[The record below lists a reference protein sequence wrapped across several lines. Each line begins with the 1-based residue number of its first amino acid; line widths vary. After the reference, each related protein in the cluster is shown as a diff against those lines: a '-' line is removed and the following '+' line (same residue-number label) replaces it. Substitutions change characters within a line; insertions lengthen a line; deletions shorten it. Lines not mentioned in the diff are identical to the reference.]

1 MDVASIL
8 LAAQSP
14 DASVRQ
20 PAEQQ
25 IEAAKASNLVRHC
38 LRHAPALSHHTLLPA
53 SLVCS
58 AREAAWRPARRSVRE
73 RMLLLRFGFAAR
85 YLCVCVACAN
95 LEGRGGAVSETRCA
109 GSDTDTDTGW
119 HRDPRLA

>member
-58 AREAAWRPARRSVRE
+58 AREAAWRPARRSVSAAADSDSLPSSPAHVLRVP
-73 RMLLLRFGFAAR
+73 LLRSP
-85 YLCVCVACAN
+85 C
-95 LEGRGGAVSETRCA
+95 
-109 GSDTDTDTGW
+109 
-119 HRDPRLA
+119 